1 MEYVVGIKKEYP
13 KKFTINTLMNVGN
26 ISQRNTSGVVSMPL
40 KCILCGKK
48 FFVDT
53 PLDIIDKY
61 NHNCPYKRKDLGWY
75 NLELENDRL
84 GRICQGLQKI

>member
-13 KKFTINTLMNVGN
+13 KKFRINTLMNVGN

-40 KCILCGKK
+40 KCILCGEK

-53 PLDIIDKY
+53 PLDIIDKH
-61 NHNCPYKRKDLGWY
+61 NQNCPYKRRDLGWY

-84 GRICQGLQKI
+84 GTTGTG